1 MRSIGADP
9 KEWPKDPFE
18 DLEPLR
24 HLTHLAKLQ
33 KKFMQVFIALLVGEL
48 TFQ

>member
-9 KEWPKDPFE
+9 KEWPKKPFE

-24 HLTHLAKLQ
+24 HL
-33 KKFMQVFIALLVGEL
+33 IADLRSEKDKQHRIIHPI
-48 TFQ
+48 TAA

>member
-9 KEWPKDPFE
+9 KEWPKDPFK

-24 HLTHLAKLQ
+24 HL
-33 KKFMQVFIALLVGEL
+33 IADLRSEKDKQHRSVGSNVILLL
-48 TFQ
+48 